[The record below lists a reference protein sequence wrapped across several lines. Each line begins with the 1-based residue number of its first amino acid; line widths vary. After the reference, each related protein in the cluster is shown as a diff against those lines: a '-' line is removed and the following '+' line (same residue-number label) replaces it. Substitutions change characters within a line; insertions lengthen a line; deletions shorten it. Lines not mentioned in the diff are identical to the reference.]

1 MTNYYKAV
9 RPDGSSFFDPTF
21 KWVPKRGTIPAEGI
35 EVKHQTS
42 TQVGLTAASYLSAST
57 APTDCTGMEWP
68 CRLLRIEHITGT
80 PLPVAPNFYTL
91 PNKVASTSWRVVEE
105 LPANQVFGS
114 NGEAV
119 VEFLEYIT
127 KATSKE
133 LDVLL
138 RYTPIPDGPLIYPTQ
153 NHEAARQALP
163 NYIWNIRL
171 PLNRPNKQPSIR
183 SAAITLGTVIMFKDV
198 LPAEVSRNYLS
209 IWESIKAGV
218 CPQCHMK
225 DQHKL
230 GCSEIWKDIL

>member
-9 RPDGSSFFDPTF
+9 RPDGSSFFDPKF
-21 KWVPKRGTIPAEGI
+21 KWIPKRGTIPAEGI

-42 TQVGLTAASYLSAST
+42 TQVRQTAASYLSAST

-80 PLPVAPNFYTL
+80 PLPVVPSYIIL

-138 RYTPIPDGPLIYPTQ
+138 RYTPIPVDQLFRINQ
-153 NHEAARQALP
+153 NHDAARQALP
-163 NYIWNIRL
+163 NYIWNISL
-171 PLNRPNKQPSIR
+171 PSNRPSIR
-183 SAAITLGTVIMFKDV
+183 SAAITLGTVIMFKDF

-218 CPQCHMK
+218 CPQCRMK

-230 GCSEIWKDIL
+230 GCSEIWKDQL